1 MRVFALRIKHPLD
14 VPIERPQHA
23 DARHHGGPVVLDDQ
37 EQGFDRGL
45 PILEILFDL
54 GKLLDI
60 VRGVLEGNES
70 VVAQGPREM
79 SSPRRP
85 IIAQTDR
92 RKAVRDGLMS
102 GP

>member
-1 MRVFALRIKHPLD
+1 MRVFARRIKHPLD

-23 DARHHGGPVVLDDQ
+23 DARHHGWPVEFDHQ

>member
-1 MRVFALRIKHPLD
+1 MRVFARRIKHPLD

-23 DARHHGGPVVLDDQ
+23 DARHHHGWPVEFDHQ

-70 VVAQGPREM
+70 VMLSFLHLPELDQVAN
-79 SSPRRP
+79 
-85 IIAQTDR
+85 
-92 RKAVRDGLMS
+92 
-102 GP
+102 